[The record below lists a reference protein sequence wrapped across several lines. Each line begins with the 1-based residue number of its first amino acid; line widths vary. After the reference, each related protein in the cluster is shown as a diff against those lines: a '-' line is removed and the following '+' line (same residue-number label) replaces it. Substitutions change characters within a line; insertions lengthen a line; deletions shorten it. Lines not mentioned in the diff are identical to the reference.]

1 MSCKPQAAKHQ
12 LPTAFRAFR
21 CFCCFC
27 RLADWLCLLCIALFV
42 LLPGRLLVGWLVGC
56 WLLVLLAA
64 SSLLYWLLRAELV
77 LCAVRCAAACSLKR
91 QTSKKSV
98 NWVERTFAL
107 LLYNEAQRTKRCDAT
122 RRDATT
128 ANCLPSSQLLAVA
141 KQLRQWTILTK
152 A

>member
-1 MSCKPQAAKHQ
+1 M
-12 LPTAFRAFR
+12 
-21 CFCCFC
+21 
-27 RLADWLCLLCIALFV
+27 

-122 RRDATT
+122 RRDY
-128 ANCLPSSQLLAVA
+128 CQLPA
-141 KQLRQWTILTK
+141 KQPATSGSK
-152 A
+152 AIAAVNNFN